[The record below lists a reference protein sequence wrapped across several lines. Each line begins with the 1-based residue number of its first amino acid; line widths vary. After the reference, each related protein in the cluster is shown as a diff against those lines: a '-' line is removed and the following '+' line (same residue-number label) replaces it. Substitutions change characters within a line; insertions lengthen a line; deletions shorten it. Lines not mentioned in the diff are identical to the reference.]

1 MEIRSSTILRLRDA
15 LLESGARQ
23 GSVSSSAYR
32 TLFSRKML
40 TKAENAAIE
49 RVAASAESMFLVI
62 AADLQVTQS
71 ELIALRGAV
80 RGLSSEVLS
89 DDIVQLMMEQYAD
102 QLREDGL
109 DQRLQAIAATLD
121 ATEAQNVFSSGRTR
135 LVCARVE
142 LLVSGVLGRGLP
154 AIAGSVAAAVR
165 QTTLSA
171 LASSCTHTRLRR
183 SLSTHSSYDRCRFD
197 VFRDHLRV
205 GASWQRKSAW

>member
-121 ATEAQNVFSSGRTR
+121 ATEAQNVFS
-135 LVCARVE
+135 L
-142 LLVSGVLGRGLP
+142 
-154 AIAGSVAAAVR
+154 AAAV
-165 QTTLSA
+165 A
-171 LASSCTHTRLRR
+171 LADGEFVAEENAVIEKMKRAYGLT
-183 SLSTHSSYDRCRFD
+183 DAQ
-197 VFRDHLRV
+197 V
-205 GASWQRKSAW
+205 SAIIGELQQDPVA